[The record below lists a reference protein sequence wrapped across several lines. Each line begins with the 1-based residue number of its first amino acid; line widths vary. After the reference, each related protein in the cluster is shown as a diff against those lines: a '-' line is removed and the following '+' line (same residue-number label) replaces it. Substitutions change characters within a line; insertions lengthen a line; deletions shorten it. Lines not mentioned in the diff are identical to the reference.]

1 MFYYE
6 VWVADR
12 SYRQSRSLTYQ
23 SADKLEAGS
32 IVEVSLKNKATRAV
46 VLKQAKQPV
55 FKCQTI
61 SQSTDLALPLNLL
74 KLLEWLRRYYSS
86 PIGPVCQL
94 ALPARIIDTEP
105 IKPAPLNPVASIP
118 LNTEQQKAVSAMS
131 TSGTF
136 LLHGR
141 TGSGK
146 THVYAKLA
154 RQTIESGKSAIILN
168 PEIGLTSQLADKLER
183 LVGQTPILWHSELT
197 AKQRSYNWQQVAR
210 ANSPQLIIGARSA
223 LFAPLKNIGL
233 IVVDECHEN
242 AYKQDRQP
250 RYHAL
255 RAAAKLAELH
265 KATLVLGSATPA
277 VADYFLAEQRNRP
290 IVVLNQLAMQNSQ
303 KVHINIVDIKN
314 HDNFTKSAYLSDQLI
329 TIIKNALTDSQ
340 QAMVYLN
347 RRGTARLSMCRRCG
361 WRAVC
366 PNCDL
371 PLVYHGDSHKLMCH
385 TCGTVLPAKTS
396 CPECGNGDIEF
407 RSAGTKAIESELKKL
422 FPSAN
427 IARFD
432 SDNIKSDRL
441 EQNYSRLKSGDV
453 DIIIGTQMIAKG
465 LDLPKLSTLGV
476 VLADSSLSL
485 PDFSSTE
492 RTFQLVNQ
500 VIGRVNRGHQ
510 TNPEIVVQTYSPDN
524 YAIKDGLTGD
534 WGDFY
539 KKEINERRLY
549 GFPPFYHFLK
559 LTCQRTTADKAK
571 KASQDLKALLAKALP
586 TLNIDGP
593 IPAFH
598 EKSGGKYNWQIV
610 VKSKNRSELTK
621 AIELL
626 PSSGLTYDIDPINL
640 L

>member
-1 MFYYE
+1 M
-6 VWVADR
+6 ADR
-12 SYRQSRSLTYQ
+12 SYRQSAPLTYQ
-23 SADKLEAGS
+23 SAEKLATGS
-32 IVEVSLKNKATRAV
+32 IVEVNLKNKAVQAIV
-46 VLKQAKQPV
+46 IKQVARPS
-55 FKCQTI
+55 FKCQDITKI
-61 SQSTDLALPLNLL
+61 PGLALPPDLL
-74 KLLEWLRRYYSS
+74 KLLEWLRKYYSS

-94 ALPARIIDTEP
+94 ALAASSSAKESEPVKTEP
-105 IKPAPLNPVASIP
+105 LTSTASIP
-118 LNTEQQKAVSAMS
+118 LNKEQQKAVSTMS
-131 TSGTF
+131 GPGTF

-154 RQTIESGKSAIILN
+154 RQTLEAGKSVIILN
-168 PEIGLTSQLADKLER
+168 PEIGLTSQLADKVQR

-197 AKQRSYNWQQVAR
+197 ATQRRRNWLEVIR
-210 ANSPQLIIGARSA
+210 ATSPRLIVGARSA
-223 LFAPLKNIGL
+223 LFAPLKEVGL

-242 AYKQDRQP
+242 AYKQDQQP

-255 RAAAKLAELH
+255 RVAAKLAELH
-265 KATLVLGSATPA
+265 QATLVLGSATPA
-277 VADYFLAEQRNRP
+277 ITDYFLAQQRNRP
-290 IVVLNQLAMQNSQ
+290 IINLNQLAMQNSQ
-303 KVHINIVDIKN
+303 KAKINLIDIKER
-314 HDNFTKSAYLSDQLI
+314 DNFTKSAHLSDQLI
-329 TIIKNALTDSQ
+329 NVIKQALSDSQ

-371 PLVYHGDSHKLMCH
+371 PMVYHGDSHKLICH
-385 TCGTVLPAKTS
+385 TCGKVLPAKTS
-396 CPECGNGDIEF
+396 CPDCGNQDIEF
-407 RSAGTKAIESELKKL
+407 KSAGTKAIEAELKKL

-432 SDNIKSDRL
+432 SDNLKSDRL
-441 EQNYSRLKSGDV
+441 EQNYAKLKSGEI

-492 RTFQLVNQ
+492 RTFQLINQ

-510 TNPEIVVQTYSPDN
+510 ANPQIIVQTYSPDN
-524 YAIKDGLTGD
+524 YAIKDGLTGK
-534 WGDFY
+534 WNDFY
-539 KKEINERRLY
+539 AKEIDERRLY

-559 LTCQRTTADKAK
+559 VTCQRTSPDKAK
-571 KASQDLKALLAKALP
+571 KACQDTKVMLAKTIQSLS
-586 TLNIDGP
+586 IDGP
-593 IPAFH
+593 IPSFH

-610 VKSKNRSELTK
+610 IKSKSRSDLIK
-621 AIELL
+621 AIGLL